1 MANVA
6 PIFEKIPQTAQ
17 SSHIGPVMIVFN
29 LSGDG
34 GGQWTVHVEW
44 LMEGLAQTWRCTVE
58 PGKTSPKPGTE
69 STAEFMMSTDDF
81 VELTNGKL
89 NMQVAIFSQRVKII
103 GNPLLSQKLT
113 CLFGPC

>member
-6 PIFEKIPQTAQ
+6 PIFERIPQTAQ
-17 SSHIGPVMIVFN
+17 SAHIGRVMIVFN

-34 GGQWTVHVEW
+34 GGQWTVHVEDVGALSSVW
-44 LMEGLAQTWRCTVE
+44 KCTVE

-69 STAEFMMSTDDF
+69 STAEVMMSTDDF
-81 VELTNGKL
+81 VELSNGKL
-89 NMQVAIFSQRVKII
+89 DVQKAMFDGRVKVS
-103 GNPLLSQKLT
+103 GNPLLSLKLK